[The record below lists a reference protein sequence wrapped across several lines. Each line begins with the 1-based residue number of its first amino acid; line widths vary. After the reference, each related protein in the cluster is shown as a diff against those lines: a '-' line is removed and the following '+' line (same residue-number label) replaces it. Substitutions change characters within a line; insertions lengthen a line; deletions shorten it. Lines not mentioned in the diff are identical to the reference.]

1 MINELRYVIKKF
13 RETEKAWLSPEKNT
27 DSYLAAVCLLEYP
40 SYRLKESDQRDR
52 LIGFRTLRRT
62 IRRIFHAGIGL
73 KRVDQEGTSL
83 VIGGGAASKDIISY
97 ISRSGKVG
105 IHTYMERDTM
115 SLNGHQAMSILLAFL
130 PFGVWQAL
138 RCIRS
143 RYRRN
148 LALSI
153 TEVVEIAFLLHYV
166 NTHKLNPVYDFLPYE
181 VDSNFM
187 FLLLKE
193 QGTHVVKIPSSGPMA
208 THHKIL
214 ISDDVVFSTP
224 YHYEEYQKF
233 RNTIRIRHQLLWP
246 PERAHQYY
254 DRYSHQKPPTT
265 RKTLGFYSHGE
276 WLRREEKHSAY
287 GGRIGEAEHT
297 ILQYMGRFVLDNPG
311 YSIIIFPHP
320 RENKHGV
327 IQRRDEFYTRALGNA
342 PFTISG
348 YIGGTSQNFDKCDIA
363 LAAFSTI
370 LYERLYCGY
379 KTLIGNMFIFE
390 FPMNKSTLN
399 NICFKEYHEMSE
411 LILRYSAVDDQTY
424 FEETGLTGYL
434 LENYPEP

>member
-1 MINELRYVIKKF
+1 MINELRYVIKRY
-13 RETEKAWLSPEKNT
+13 REIEASWLTPEKNT
-27 DSYLAAVCLLEYP
+27 DAYLAAVCLLEYP
-40 SYRLKESDQRDR
+40 SYRLKESDQQDR
-52 LIGFRTLRRT
+52 LIGFRALRRT
-62 IRRIFHAGIGL
+62 ARRMFNSGL
-73 KRVDQEGTSL
+73 GLRNIQEQGTSL
-83 VIGGGAASKDIISY
+83 VIGGGSASKDIINY
-97 ISRSGKVG
+97 ISRSGKAE
-105 IHTYMERDTM
+105 IHTYMERDSM
-115 SLNGHQAMSILLAFL
+115 SLNGAAGWQLLFTLL
-130 PFGVWQAL
+130 PFGLRQAL

-153 TEVVEIAFLLHYV
+153 TEVVEIAFLLHYIKQ
-166 NTHKLNPVYDFLPYE
+166 HKLNPVYDFLPYE

-193 QGTHVVKIPSSGPMA
+193 NGTHVVKIPSSGPMA

-224 YHYEEYQKF
+224 YHFEEYQKF
-233 RNTIRIRHQLLWP
+233 RNTIKIRHQLLWP

-254 DRYSHQKPPTT
+254 SIYSQKKPLTA

-287 GGRIGEAEHT
+287 GGRIGDAELA
-297 ILQYMGRFVLDNPG
+297 ILQYMGKFVTENPE
-311 YSIIIFPHP
+311 YSIVVFPHP
-320 RENKHGV
+320 RENKTPV
-327 IQRRDEFYTRALGNA
+327 MPRRDIFYKQAFGNA
-342 PFTISG
+342 PFTISP
-348 YIGGTSQNFDKCDIA
+348 YSGGTSQNFDKCDIA

-399 NICFKEYHEMSE
+399 NICFKQFDEMAA
-411 LILRYSAVDDQTY
+411 LIRKYSDVDEKVY
-424 FEETGLTGYL
+424 FEETGLVGYQ